1 MIPTTTSPTA
11 APVPHSVAHDA
22 PNADVSPAD
31 KPLHGHEVPEMTGP
45 EKPGGALAHLPPS
58 HGLHQQVQGAAYSAP
73 HGAGGAGQGA
83 PVDPRKAAQAF
94 MDHGIKALMA
104 KDYKDAIAA
113 FREAYQL
120 FPSPKILMN
129 LGSALKDAGQ
139 FAESVV
145 VYEQYLA
152 DPGHDPARDGEVRT
166 ALEGAR
172 AQLGGK
178 TYSAAD
184 IAQSK
189 VDRERGLQAAQAGR
203 WDEALQAFRS
213 AHAHNPL
220 PEFLHNQAHC
230 LQKLNAPM
238 AAAMLYRQFA
248 EATPNKNEAS
258 QARATAAQLSAQG
271 ASAPITASGL
281 AGGMEWMQRGNQ
293 LLFAHRY
300 DEAVAAFQEGFRTY
314 PDSKFILNEAAA
326 LADGGRHAEADLAY
340 QRYLLDPKAER
351 ADEAREAQQRIRTE
365 HMGGREAT
373 ITGVA
378 ESKRLMEEFG
388 TLYKAGKFGE
398 AFDALERARVLN
410 PLPILRHDQAVCLV
424 QMGKPELAAQFYERY
439 LQEAPD
445 APNADTIRRKI
456 GNLHGEAIKLA
467 SAAFERGQ
475 TAFNEGRTKD
485 AASAFLEAWSHKPMP
500 QFLYNAAA
508 SYHKGG
514 DHARAI
520 EYYQRYLNAEPNASD
535 ADRVRKAIDK
545 LHQAAGTP
553 LMKPEVS
560 AGERTA
566 ATKAFDEGKTA
577 YGEGR
582 WTDAAKAFA
591 EAYRQMPEPTFK
603 YNVAASLDRAGD
615 TRGAV
620 RAYQEYL
627 DAAPDARDADK
638 VRARIEALLDRVGA
652 GLMKPQ

>member
-1 MIPTTTSPTA
+1 MIPTSTSPTA
-11 APVPHSVAHDA
+11 TPVANPVAHDM
-22 PNADVSPAD
+22 PHDDVPV
-31 KPLHGHEVPEMTGP
+31 HGHEAPAMSGP

-58 HGLHQQVQGAAYSAP
+58 HGLHSQVQGVAYSAP
-73 HGAGGAGQGA
+73 HGAGGGAQGT

-94 MDHGIKALMA
+94 MDQGIKALKA
-104 KDYKDAIAA
+104 GDPKAAIAA
-113 FREAYQL
+113 FREAHQL

-129 LGSALKDAGQ
+129 LGSALRDAGQ

-152 DPGHDPARDGEVRT
+152 DPGHDRTRDGEVRT
-166 ALEGAR
+166 AMESAR

-178 TYSAAD
+178 AYSADD

-189 VDRERGLQAAQAGR
+189 VDMVRGLQAVQAGR
-203 WDEALQAFRS
+203 YDEALAAFRS

-230 LQKLNAPM
+230 LEKLNAPM
-238 AAAMLYRQFA
+238 AAAHMYRQFA
-248 EATPNKNEAS
+248 EATPNANEAS
-258 QARATAAQLSAQG
+258 QARATAARLSAVG
-271 ASAPITASGL
+271 SSAPITASGL

-293 LLFAHRY
+293 LLMAHKY
-300 DEAVAAFQEGFRTY
+300 DAAVTAFQEGFRTF

-326 LADGGRHAEADLAY
+326 LADGGRYAEADLAY
-340 QRYLLDPKAER
+340 QRYLADPKAER

-365 HMGGREAT
+365 HMGGRAAT

-378 ESKRLMEEFG
+378 ESKRLMAEFA

-410 PLPILRHDQAVCLV
+410 PLPILRHDQAVCLA
-424 QMGKPELAAQFYERY
+424 QMGKPELAAQFYRSY
-439 LQEAPD
+439 LQEAPN
-445 APNADTIRRKI
+445 APNADIIQRKI
-456 GNLHGEAIKLA
+456 SNLQGEAMKLA
-467 SAAFERGQ
+467 IAAFDRGQ

-485 AASAFLEAWSHKPMP
+485 AANAFIEAYSQKPLP
-500 QFLYNAAA
+500 IFLHNAAA
-508 SYHKGG
+508 AYHKGG
-514 DHARAI
+514 DNAKAI

-545 LHQAAGTP
+545 LHQAGGTQ
-553 LMKPEVS
+553 LIKPQVS
-560 AGERTA
+560 ADERKA
-566 ATKAFDEGKTA
+566 AYKAFDEGKVA

-582 WTDAAKAFA
+582 WTDAAKSFA

-627 DAAPDARDADK
+627 NAAPDAPDADK
-638 VRARIEALLDRVGA
+638 VRARIDKLLERVGA
-652 GLMKPQ
+652 DLMKPQ

>member
-1 MIPTTTSPTA
+1 MIPTTSSPTA
-11 APVPHSVAHDA
+11 APVAHAVAHDMPPDDVPVHDHEA
-22 PNADVSPAD
+22 PAMS
-31 KPLHGHEVPEMTGP
+31 GP

-58 HGLHQQVQGAAYSAP
+58 HGLHSQVQGAAYSAP
-73 HGAGGAGQGA
+73 HGAGGAAQGTPA
-83 PVDPRKAAQAF
+83 DPRRAAQAY
-94 MDHGIKALMA
+94 MEQGIKALKA
-104 KDYKDAIAA
+104 GDPKAAVAA

-129 LGSALKDAGQ
+129 LGSALRDAGQ

-152 DPGHDPARDGEVRT
+152 DPGHDRTRDGEVRT
-166 ALEGAR
+166 AMEGAR

-178 TYSAAD
+178 TYSADD
-184 IAQSK
+184 IAKSK
-189 VDRERGLQAAQAGR
+189 ADMARGLQAVQAGR
-203 WDEALQAFRS
+203 YDEALAAFRS

-230 LQKLNAPM
+230 LEKLNAPVS
-238 AAAMLYRQFA
+238 AAQMYRQFA
-248 EATPNKNEAS
+248 EATPNANEAS
-258 QARATAAQLSAQG
+258 QARASAALLSANG
-271 ASAPITASGL
+271 SSAPITASGL
-281 AGGMEWMQRGNQ
+281 AGGMEWMHRGNQ
-293 LLFAHRY
+293 LLMAHKY
-300 DEAVAAFQEGFRTY
+300 NEAVAAFQEGFRTF

-326 LADGGRHAEADLAY
+326 LNGAGRYAEADLAY
-340 QRYLLDPKAER
+340 QRYLSDPKAER
-351 ADEAREAQQRIRTE
+351 ADEARDAQQRLRSE

-378 ESKRLMEEFG
+378 ESRRLMEEFG

-398 AFDALERARVLN
+398 AFDVLERARVLN
-410 PLPILRHDQAVCLV
+410 PLPILRHDQAVCLA

-439 LQEAPD
+439 LQEAPR
-445 APNADTIRRKI
+445 APNADIIRRKI
-456 GNLHGEAIKLA
+456 DNLHGEAMKLA
-467 SAAFERGQ
+467 MQAFERGQ

-485 AASAFLEAWSHKPMP
+485 SASAFIEAWSHKPLPM
-500 QFLYNAAA
+500 FLHNAAA
-508 SYHKGG
+508 AYHKGG
-514 DHARAI
+514 DNARAI

-535 ADRVRKAIDK
+535 GDRVRKTIDK
-545 LHQAAGTP
+545 LHQANGTQ
-553 LMKPEVS
+553 LIKPEVS
-560 AGERTA
+560 PDERKA
-566 ATKAFDEGKTA
+566 AYKAFDEGKVA

-627 DAAPDARDADK
+627 NAAPNAHDADK
-638 VRARIEALLDRVGA
+638 VRSRIEKLLERVGA
-652 GLMKPQ
+652 ELMKPQ